1 MEFDIRYRSY
11 TFKHS
16 CSETPDTSEERFQ
29 EHYHTSY
36 ELLFL
41 VKGDAELVLQSTR
54 YKIKP
59 GSLLVIKPGEFHHI
73 VLYSLTA
80 YERYVIRVSPLNLH
94 RNLPQLLP
102 HTKSVYYIAGTP
114 LEEEFLRMDRH
125 LSLLHPDAHVNACIG
140 SMDIILSYL
149 ISSEDLTLQAD
160 HVNRES
166 ERILKYIDS
175 HLSEIH
181 SAEDLSRGLHMSKS
195 VLYRLFSLQLDTP
208 LMTYVRTQQCLLAR
222 RYLMEG
228 VPATDVAM
236 RLGFAHYSSFYREYC
251 KIFHASPAKAQQSSQ

>member
-1 MEFDIRYRSY
+1 MTFNRDLYLQRLISASRNDMIKIITGIRRCGKSY
-11 TFKHS
+11 
-16 CSETPDTSEERFQ
+16 
-29 EHYHTSY
+29 
-36 ELLFL
+36 LLF
-41 VKGDAELVLQSTR
+41 EIFR
-54 YKIKP
+54 NY
-59 GSLLVIKPGEFHHI
+59 LLSQGVHEDHI
-73 VLYSLTA
+73 IGLAMDDNRNKALR
-80 YERYVIRVSPLNLH
+80 EPDNL
-94 RNLPQLLP
+94 
-102 HTKSVYYIAGTP
+102 
-114 LEEEFLRMDRH
+114 LE
-125 LSLLHPDAHVNACIG
+125 
-140 SMDIILSYL
+140 
-149 ISSEDLTLQAD
+149 
-160 HVNRES
+160 
-166 ERILKYIDS
+166 YIDS